1 MDITPQ
7 LRSIE
12 NSAQAQNSRTTGGLT
27 RAPGAA
33 GVRYHT
39 SSAPVAAGRI
49 SPTPLNA
56 SIFSSSGSGS
66 VSAPAPRLLSE
77 TGSETPTAT
86 TTSAVA
92 AGSSAQQDANSRP
105 PRACE
110 PCRTLKV
117 RCEPDALDTS
127 GPCKRCAKTRRE
139 CVVTAPTRKRQKK
152 TDSRV
157 AELERKIDV
166 LTASLGSG
174 HGSRQS
180 PEAAAG
186 AGRRWLGPKQ
196 SVNGP
201 ASTPGTGVTIGSPS
215 MAGLKRKLSEGVKDG
230 ETGSGTEPPQPTF
243 LWRGSGSSSGTE
255 PTSSAADAIDNG
267 LVPFDK
273 AVETFD
279 VYVNEMA
286 PQLPIVVFPP
296 GTQMSHIRRTKPILF
311 HSILAFC
318 IGTIQPEIQDTLVDE
333 FYKTI
338 ADRVVVKGDKSLE
351 LVQAIIIASVW
362 YLPPERFEQLKFYQL
377 IHMAVTLAMDIGMSR
392 RTMMNK
398 KPFSLKDLMGK
409 TCTIDL
415 DAPET
420 RRAWVGCYYLSVQY
434 VFAYLMKFPITV
446 LGFLLILEGC
456 LRLYDEYR
464 WSAGIGTWTNVSRS
478 WRHLRILCPRI
489 KRWYDG

>member
-1 MDITPQ
+1 
-7 LRSIE
+7 
-12 NSAQAQNSRTTGGLT
+12 
-27 RAPGAA
+27 
-33 GVRYHT
+33 
-39 SSAPVAAGRI
+39 
-49 SPTPLNA
+49 
-56 SIFSSSGSGS
+56 
-66 VSAPAPRLLSE
+66 
-77 TGSETPTAT
+77 
-86 TTSAVA
+86 
-92 AGSSAQQDANSRP
+92 
-105 PRACE
+105 
-110 PCRTLKV
+110 
-117 RCEPDALDTS
+117 
-127 GPCKRCAKTRRE
+127 
-139 CVVTAPTRKRQKK
+139 
-152 TDSRV
+152 
-157 AELERKIDV
+157 
-166 LTASLGSG
+166 
-174 HGSRQS
+174 
-180 PEAAAG
+180 
-186 AGRRWLGPKQ
+186 
-196 SVNGP
+196 
-201 ASTPGTGVTIGSPS
+201 

-420 RRAWVGCYYLSVQY
+420 RRAWVGCYYLSV
-434 VFAYLMKFPITV
+434 
-446 LGFLLILEGC
+446 
-456 LRLYDEYR
+456 
-464 WSAGIGTWTNVSRS
+464 
-478 WRHLRILCPRI
+478 
-489 KRWYDG
+489 